1 MRKLLHAIHAMFRTR
16 TPFDSSRFYT
26 PTEAGAD

>member
-1 MRKLLHAIHAMFRTR
+1 MRKLLHAIHAMLKNR

-26 PTEAGAD
+26 PSETVP